1 MLVSVLNGN
10 PSKLVETS
18 NIQANVLVINQ
29 TDNNSKEVL
38 PHPLNEKLNLRVINT
53 TTRGL
58 SVSRNLAIENS
69 VGDFLLFCDDDE
81 YLVDD
86 LEFRVTESYSR
97 YKEQSVIIFKVDS
110 PSKSMPE
117 RSFRLRKFD
126 CLKVASWQIT
136 VRRQDL
142 VEAQVTFNSQLGSGT
157 KNGPGEEINFM
168 LDLYN
173 AGLSIFYVPVLIGSV
188 SQMESNW
195 FNGFNEK
202 YFYDRGRFSR
212 NTLGLFWGLLYI
224 IYFVL
229 LKKTIYQKD
238 IQPHKAF
245 YYSMTGYI
253 FRSYEV

>member
-1 MLVSVLNGN
+1 M
-10 PSKLVETS
+10 
-18 NIQANVLVINQ
+18 NII
-29 TDNNSKEVL
+29 
-38 PHPLNEKLNLRVINT
+38 
-53 TTRGL
+53 
-58 SVSRNLAIENS
+58 
-69 VGDFLLFCDDDE
+69 
-81 YLVDD
+81 
-86 LEFRVTESYSR
+86 
-97 YKEQSVIIFKVDS
+97 SVIS
-110 PSKSMPE
+110 PLIIVGLLGFITTKSRWFSKDHIAALS
-117 RSFRLRKFD
+117 KF
-126 CLKVASWQIT
+126 
-136 VRRQDL
+136 
-142 VEAQVTFNSQLGSGT
+142 TF
-157 KNGPGEEINFM
+157 
-168 LDLYN
+168 Y
-173 AGLSIFYVPVLIGSV
+173 LSIPAFLFLQMATADLTNINLKIYAAFYVPVLIGSV